1 VGAAKDKVASLAQ
14 WAGDAM
20 MSGAKKVAAG
30 SLRLRRAL
38 QGPRRRGA
46 GRRGERARI
55 MRAVHRLH
63 RRLVATL
70 VVAAACSTIPLLP
83 AQAMPH
89 PNKVFTDPLVVQL
102 ADACID
108 GDTDRI
114 AKLLHQGVNVRAVGA
129 MGMTIP
135 HFALLARANA
145 PQVMKLV
152 LDAGGDPV
160 SVLQDGATVP
170 IYAVS
175 RDNADP
181 EVVRVLLDHGI
192 GPNWHPPKEPY
203 TRASLLIEAISGQN
217 RPVVRLLL
225 QRGAD
230 VNYVDGFTGSALH
243 HAMIAYEFGIAADLV
258 DAGIRLD
265 LTTNSRP
272 DAKATAPRKTA
283 LDQYCEREGGK
294 RGANP
299 LPEIAAGW
307 RELNAALAR
316 RGTKMPCEL

>member
-1 VGAAKDKVASLAQ
+1 MIS
-14 WAGDAM
+14 
-20 MSGAKKVAAG
+20 SH
-30 SLRLRRAL
+30 
-38 QGPRRRGA
+38 PIRRRLFGA
-46 GRRGERARI
+46 LALC
-55 MRAVHRLH
+55 V
-63 RRLVATL
+63 
-70 VVAAACSTIPLLP
+70 ACSILP
-83 AQAMPH
+83 FSRAHAMPY
-89 PNKVFTDPLVVQL
+89 PNKVFTDPVVVEL
-102 ADACID
+102 ANACMD
-108 GDTDRI
+108 GKLDHIT
-114 AKLLHQGVNVRAVGA
+114 ALLHKGTDVRAVGKL
-129 MGMTIP
+129 GMTVP

-160 SVLQDGATVP
+160 SVLDGGETLP

-192 GPNWHPPKEPY
+192 GPSWRPPMEPF
-203 TRASLLIEAISGQN
+203 TTTSLLMGAISGHN

-230 VNYVDGFTGSALH
+230 VNYDDGFSGSALH
-243 HAMIAYEFGIAADLV
+243 RAMNAYEFGIAADLV

-272 DAKATAPRKTA
+272 GAKPTLRRKTA
-283 LDQYCEREGGK
+283 LGQYCEDEGGK

-299 LPEIAAGW
+299 LPELAAGW
-307 RELNAALAR
+307 HELEAALAR
-316 RGTKMPCEL
+316 RGEKMPCAL

>member
-1 VGAAKDKVASLAQ
+1 MIS
-14 WAGDAM
+14 
-20 MSGAKKVAAG
+20 SH
-30 SLRLRRAL
+30 
-38 QGPRRRGA
+38 PIRRRLLGA
-46 GRRGERARI
+46 L
-55 MRAVHRLH
+55 AVC
-63 RRLVATL
+63 T
-70 VVAAACSTIPLLP
+70 ACSILP
-83 AQAMPH
+83 FSSAQAMPN
-89 PNKVFTDPLVVQL
+89 PNKVFTDPVVVEL
-102 ADACID
+102 ADACMD
-108 GDTDRI
+108 GKPDRV
-114 AKLLHQGVNVRAVGA
+114 AALLHQGADVRAVGKA
-129 MGMTIP
+129 GMTIP
-135 HFALLARANA
+135 QFALLARANA
-145 PQVMKLV
+145 PQVMKRV

-160 SVLQDGATVP
+160 SRLDNGETLP
-170 IYAVS
+170 LYAVS

-192 GPNWHPPKEPY
+192 GPSWRPPQEPF
-203 TRASLLIEAISGQN
+203 TSTSLLMGAVSGHN

-272 DAKATAPRKTA
+272 DAKPTSPHKTA
-283 LDQYCEREGGK
+283 LGQYCEREGGK

-307 RELNAALAR
+307 RELVAALAR
-316 RGTKMPCEL
+316 RGEKMPCEL

>member
-1 VGAAKDKVASLAQ
+1 MIFIHLI
-14 WAGDAM
+14 
-20 MSGAKKVAAG
+20 
-30 SLRLRRAL
+30 
-38 QGPRRRGA
+38 RRRLLG
-46 GRRGERARI
+46 
-55 MRAVHRLH
+55 
-63 RRLVATL
+63 TL
-70 VVAAACSTIPLLP
+70 ALYAACAILP
-83 AQAMPH
+83 ISHAQAMPY
-89 PNKVFTDPLVVQL
+89 PNKVFTDPLVVEL
-102 ADACID
+102 GNACMD
-108 GDTDRI
+108 GKPDRI
-114 AKLLHQGVNVRAVGA
+114 AALLHQGADVRAIGKL
-129 MGMTIP
+129 GMTIP

-160 SVLQDGATVP
+160 SLLDGGETLP

-192 GPNWHPPKEPY
+192 GPNWHPPKEPF
-203 TRASLLIEAISGQN
+203 TNTSLLMEAISGHN

-243 HAMIAYEFGIAADLV
+243 YAMIAYEFGIAADLV

-272 DAKATAPRKTA
+272 GAKPTSPHKTA
-283 LDQYCEREGGK
+283 LGLYCEREGGK

-307 RELNAALAR
+307 RELEAALAR
-316 RGTKMPCEL
+316 RGEKMPCAL

>member
-1 VGAAKDKVASLAQ
+1 
-14 WAGDAM
+14 
-20 MSGAKKVAAG
+20 
-30 SLRLRRAL
+30 
-38 QGPRRRGA
+38 
-46 GRRGERARI
+46 
-55 MRAVHRLH
+55 
-63 RRLVATL
+63 
-70 VVAAACSTIPLLP
+70 
-83 AQAMPH
+83 MPY
-89 PNKVFTDPLVVQL
+89 PNKVFTDPAVVEL
-102 ADACID
+102 ANACMD
-108 GDTDRI
+108 GKPERV
-114 AKLLHQGVNVRAVGA
+114 AALLQKGADVRAIGKR
-129 MGMTIP
+129 GMTVP

-160 SVLQDGATVP
+160 SLLDNGETLP

-192 GPNWHPPKEPY
+192 SPSWLPTKEPF
-203 TRASLLIEAISGQN
+203 TSSSLLMGAVSGHN

-243 HAMIAYEFGIAADLV
+243 YAMIAYEFGIAADLV
-258 DAGIRLD
+258 GAGIRLD

-272 DAKATAPRKTA
+272 DAKPTSPHKTA
-283 LDQYCEREGGK
+283 LGLYCEREGGK

-307 RELNAALAR
+307 RELEAALAR
-316 RGTKMPCEL
+316 RGEKMPCAL

>member
-1 VGAAKDKVASLAQ
+1 MSDSRPTRRSLLGALF
-14 WAGDAM
+14 
-20 MSGAKKVAAG
+20 
-30 SLRLRRAL
+30 LC
-38 QGPRRRGA
+38 
-46 GRRGERARI
+46 
-55 MRAVHRLH
+55 
-63 RRLVATL
+63 
-70 VVAAACSTIPLLP
+70 AACFSLP
-83 AQAMPH
+83 ISVAQAMPN
-89 PNKVFTDPLVVQL
+89 PNKVFTDPAVVEL
-102 ADACID
+102 ANACMD
-108 GDTDRI
+108 GKLDRI
-114 AKLLHQGVNVRAVGA
+114 ATLLQKGANVRAVGSL
-129 MGMTIP
+129 GMTIP

-145 PQVMKLV
+145 PQVMKVV

-160 SVLQDGATVP
+160 SVLENNETLP

-192 GPNWHPPKEPY
+192 SPNWAAPKEPF
-203 TRASLLIEAISGQN
+203 TRTSLLIEAVSGHN

-230 VNYVDGFTGSALH
+230 VNHVDGFAGSALH
-243 HAMIAYEFGIAADLV
+243 HAMVAYEFGIAADLV

-272 DAKATAPRKTA
+272 GAKPNAPHKTA
-283 LDQYCEREGGK
+283 LGLYCEREGGK

-307 RELNAALAR
+307 RELEAALAR
-316 RGTKMPCEL
+316 RGEKIPCAL